1 MIFLLAVSPVVQA
14 YVYNIIVYVC
24 QIRANYKYTSSVSS
38 TTASVSTG
46 VSEGE
51 VKQLK
56 ELSIVMLTV
65 MITHTTEIVY
75 MVTVCYLIQAH

>member
-1 MIFLLAVSPVVQA
+1 MSTYVKSELTTNTPPVS
-14 YVYNIIVYVC
+14 
-24 QIRANYKYTSSVSS
+24 SS

-56 ELSIVMLTV
+56 ELSIVMVTV
-65 MITHTTEIVY
+65 MITQTTEIVY